1 MRVKDIIIKDL
12 KVLLRD
18 KKTIGIMFLMPIIL
32 TTILGFALG
41 GTFESGEDNEKR
53 QVAIV
58 KEYDEKSDAE
68 LFIEEIKN
76 SPIFANMNVE
86 DMGEF
91 GKEIADFSLDEIFFD
106 EILDNE
112 LKDIIDYRLLNLE
125 EAKKLLMDDEISAIV
140 ILPDKL
146 AFNIYTNFFTPY
158 RNNIN
163 IEIIENPER
172 YMDNQIV
179 RGVFKGISDSLSA
192 NIIGKNVFSETAL
205 ETGFGFDIYEKIGT
219 ILEDLREVQE
229 STTIKLETKKVSK
242 KDPITG
248 FQYYTIAMAAMYIL
262 FAAGEGGKLLLEE
275 KDNLTYQRMVVAG
288 VPKIKIATGKFF
300 TIFSFAIFQIGVM
313 LLYSTLAL
321 RVDWGDLVL
330 VAAIS
335 LCAAF
340 TIAGLGT
347 MLASVSYRSG
357 NYKLADVFQSII
369 IFVLSMLGGSFLPI
383 EVLPKFI
390 RTLSN
395 FVPNGLVLKAYK
407 EVMLGSGLN
416 EIMNYLLSLLAMGA
430 VFTAIAIYTL
440 NKEKG
445 WKNVKYNPTKTSK
458 IEG

>member
-1 MRVKDIIIKDL
+1 MRIKDIIIKDI

-68 LFIEEIKN
+68 LFIEELKTN
-76 SPIFANMNVE
+76 SLLSYYKKE
-86 DMGEF
+86 DIE
-91 GKEIADFSLDEIFFD
+91 EIQNEITENNIEKIFFD
-106 EILDNE
+106 EVLDDM
-112 LKDIIDYRLLNLE
+112 LKDLIDYRILNLE
-125 EAKKLLMDDEISAIV
+125 EAKKLLRNDEITAIIV
-140 ILPDKL
+140 LPEKF
-146 AFNIYTNFFTPY
+146 AFNIYTNFFTQY

-172 YMDNQIV
+172 YIDNQVV
-179 RGVFKGISDSLSA
+179 RGVFGGISDNLSA
-192 NIIGKNVFSETAL
+192 GMIGKSVFIETVL
-205 ETGFGFDIYEKIGT
+205 ETGFDFDILSKAEKV
-219 ILEDLREVQE
+219 LEDLREVQE

-288 VPKIKIATGKFF
+288 VPKVKIATGKFF

-313 LLYSTLAL
+313 LLYSILAL
-321 RVDWGDLVL
+321 GVDWGDLVL
-330 VAAIS
+330 VAAIT

-347 MLASVSYRSG
+347 MLASVSYSSG
-357 NYKLADVFQSII
+357 NYKMADVFQSII
-369 IFVLSMLGGSFLPI
+369 VFVLSMLGGSFLPI

-416 EIMNYLLSLLAMGA
+416 EIMNYLLSLLAMGV
-430 VFTAIAIYTL
+430 VFTAIAIYIL

-445 WKNVKYNPTKTSK
+445 WKNVKYNSIKTSK